1 MISKA
6 IASVVIALFGAAVL
20 TWASFIWF
28 PAESQTPPP
37 QLYEGVPF
45 DAHLLELDKR
55 ALDEAYHNQL
65 LLLFNIWLKQQA
77 VDPRQITKGLQVT
90 RQAYNQA
97 ASQIVRREQALRAYL
112 KQHPEIP
119 PDPTQENKP

>member
-1 MISKA
+1 
-6 IASVVIALFGAAVL
+6 VIALLGAAVL

-28 PAESQTPPP
+28 PAESQTGPP

-77 VDPRQITKGLQVT
+77 VDPRQITNGLQVA
-90 RQAYNQA
+90 RRAYNQA

-112 KQHPEIP
+112 ELHPEIP